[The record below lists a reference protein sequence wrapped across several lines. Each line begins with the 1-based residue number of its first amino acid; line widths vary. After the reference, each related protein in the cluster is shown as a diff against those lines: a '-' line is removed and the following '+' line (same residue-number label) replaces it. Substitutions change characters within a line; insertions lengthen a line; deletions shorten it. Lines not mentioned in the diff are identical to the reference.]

1 MSRIMRDTRQY
12 AGVHQQGRLP
22 AHPISSALGVRGA
35 TEPSRKRATRP
46 VPSTSAQGYSF
57 TVVGHERRVA
67 HQAQVIPL
75 VAIGCGAQEVH
86 HEVRV
91 RLEPEQAR
99 QLERAAD
106 GANLDAA
113 AVGLEDARI
122 EALDAHLH
130 LGAPEPAHL
139 GEGLRIDG
147 IGARLHHQAHHA
159 VGAVLV
165 GGMLALDVVPGSG
178 LPRGCLLP
186 GGALAVQFGEGLV
199 VRDAPAVH
207 ALLRLGDAAR
217 AALLVAWDAQA
228 LVPCAPLRRAGFGE
242 AGSAASLSAR
252 NSSQTNQRR

>member
-1 MSRIMRDTRQY
+1 M
-12 AGVHQQGRLP
+12 
-22 AHPISSALGVRGA
+22 
-35 TEPSRKRATRP
+35 
-46 VPSTSAQGYSF
+46 
-57 TVVGHERRVA
+57 
-67 HQAQVIPL
+67 
-75 VAIGCGAQEVH
+75 
-86 HEVRV
+86 RV

-106 GANLDAA
+106 GADLDAA

-147 IGARLHHQAHHA
+147 IGTRLHHQAHHA

-165 GGMLALDVVPGSG
+165 GGMLALDVVPGGG
-178 LPRGCLLP
+178 LPRGGLLP

-217 AALLVAWDAQA
+217 AALLVARDAQA
-228 LVPCAPLRRAGFGE
+228 LVPCAPLRRARFGE
-242 AGSAASLSAR
+242 AGVGGFVERAEQLADEPAPVAGGVVVPGAAQDDELDLVGDVPHLVERA
-252 NSSQTNQRR
+252 QA